1 MVMNSKSI
9 LGNPLREKIERD
21 TEAFLRSGGKIT
33 QVPPGVSGDK
43 SKFGRPARAVKG
55 KPNAAQR
62 RGVSAVMGREAMED
76 RA

>member
-1 MVMNSKSI
+1 MMNHSKSI

-33 QVPPGVSGDK
+33 RVPPGVSGNK
-43 SKFGRPARAVKG
+43 RKFGLPARAVKG

-62 RGVSAVMGREAMED
+62 RGLAQVMGREALED

>member
-1 MVMNSKSI
+1 MSHSKSI

-33 QVPPGVSGDK
+33 RVPPGVSGDK

-55 KPNAAQR
+55 RPNAKQR
-62 RGVSAVMGREAMED
+62 RGLAKVMGREAMED

>member
-33 QVPPGVSGDK
+33 RVPPGVSGNK

-62 RGVSAVMGREAMED
+62 RGLAQVMGREALED

>member
-21 TEAFLRSGGKIT
+21 TEAFLRSGGK
-33 QVPPGVSGDK
+33 

-55 KPNAAQR
+55 KPNAKQR
-62 RGVSAVMGREAMED
+62 RGLAQVMGREALED

>member
-33 QVPPGVSGDK
+33 RVPPGVSGDK

-55 KPNAAQR
+55 KPNAKQR
-62 RGVSAVMGREAMED
+62 RGLSAVMGREAWED